1 MQYKMPR
8 KKLKAHKKMFSEIM
22 DRIGLQ
28 WHDHFQGPG
37 CEQC

>member
-8 KKLKAHKKMFSEIM
+8 KKLKAHEKMFSKIM

-28 WHDHFQGPG
+28 RHDRFKRPD